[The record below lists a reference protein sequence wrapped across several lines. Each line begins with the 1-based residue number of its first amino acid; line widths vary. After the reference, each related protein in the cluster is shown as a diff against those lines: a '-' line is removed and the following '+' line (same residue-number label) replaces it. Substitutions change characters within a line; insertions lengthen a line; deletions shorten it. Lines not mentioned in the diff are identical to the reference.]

1 MIKEEIRIKQ
11 LIVHILDP
19 TIGMPV
25 FSDTELAFGS
35 EVADFVR
42 EHIGRIGGGDDARE
56 CRFYEK
62 ESEVFQLLSA
72 YEDENFIAVSQE
84 IAGLLFEIMSAN
96 IDIPPADLMVVRF
109 REGEEE

>member
-56 CRFYEK
+56 
-62 ESEVFQLLSA
+62 
-72 YEDENFIAVSQE
+72 
-84 IAGLLFEIMSAN
+84 
-96 IDIPPADLMVVRF
+96 
-109 REGEEE
+109 

>member
-56 CRFYEK
+56 CRFYE
-62 ESEVFQLLSA
+62 
-72 YEDENFIAVSQE
+72 
-84 IAGLLFEIMSAN
+84 
-96 IDIPPADLMVVRF
+96 
-109 REGEEE
+109 